1 MKRLKEN
8 FHKPHVLIVGA
19 GIIGKFN
26 AIELAEL
33 GYEITITDPSLDKNS
48 SSAALGLLMGN
59 MYQKRNGR
67 SWILR
72 KQSIELWPKWI
83 KLLQQFNTCLLY
95 TSPSPRD

>member
-33 GYEITITDPSLDKNS
+33 GYEITITDPALDKNS

-72 KQSIELWPKWI
+72 KQSLELWPKWI
-83 KLLQQFNTCLLY
+83 TLLQKFNKELHIE
-95 TSPSPRD
+95 